1 MTDAIRI
8 RPLHFVD
15 IICDHGAG
23 TEVFEP
29 HPFGHAV
36 HTVANQMLED
46 KTTLLE
52 ITLEPDAICIPCVH
66 NVDDVCDSLLDR
78 TGRPTAPVMMRDWD
92 LMINQRWCKRLGLA
106 EGDRLTA
113 REFCERL
120 RDLRGDIHE
129 IFPEFIDGRIDI
141 KARNLTE
148 GIRKFLACQ

>member
-1 MTDAIRI
+1 MNDPIRI

-15 IICDHGAG
+15 ILCDYGAG

-36 HTVANQMLED
+36 HTVANQMIAD
-46 KTTLLE
+46 RDTPLE

-66 NVDDVCDSLLDR
+66 NVDNLCDNLLDR
-78 TGRPTAPVMMRDWD
+78 TARPTAPVLMRDWD
-92 LMINQRWCKRLGLA
+92 LAINQRWCKRLGLA

-113 REFCERL
+113 RQFAERL
-120 RDLRGDIHE
+120 RDRRGDINE
-129 IFPEFIDGRIDI
+129 IFPEFIDNRIEI

-148 GIRKFLACQ
+148 GIRKFLQ